1 MESLEPEIEVVCEQL
16 NVGAG
21 KWSGGPWKSECP
33 SPLSRLPSL
42 SVIMLHGLELK
53 AKRPDPSRTLLCDVL
68 CSDCLLLR

>member
-42 SVIMLHGLELK
+42 SVIMLH
-53 AKRPDPSRTLLCDVL
+53 
-68 CSDCLLLR
+68 